1 MSRNEHTTPNLST
14 LLKGSLFNALEAATA
29 LLYWGVAIALAPI
42 FLCIGISVLIINAL
56 SGGDNERRVKDKY

>member
-1 MSRNEHTTPNLST
+1 MV
-14 LLKGSLFNALEAATA
+14 
-29 LLYWGVAIALAPI
+29 LLYWGLAIVLAPI